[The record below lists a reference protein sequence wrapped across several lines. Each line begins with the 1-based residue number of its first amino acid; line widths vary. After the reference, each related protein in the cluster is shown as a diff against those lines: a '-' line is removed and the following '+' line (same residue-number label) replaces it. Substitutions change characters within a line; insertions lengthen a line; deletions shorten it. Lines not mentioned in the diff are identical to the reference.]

1 MGQVES
7 SLAGAFLLAL
17 GVAELILIY
26 FLSREGYNA
35 KLTVI
40 EKLGIAGVPNPDFF
54 RFVWPLF
61 IFTSFVGYYLASA
74 VPGVLWRWGLVLV
87 LTFLEAFFLFG
98 TLGFGLFPL
107 ALVVAAFMVI
117 ILGESIYYLAV
128 TVRNKAA
135 AALFGFYF
143 LWQNYALYFIFAVT
157 MKLLNDC

>member
-26 FLSREGYNA
+26 FLSREGYRE
-35 KLTVI
+35 KLLKI
-40 EKLGIAGVPNPDFF
+40 QNLGIAGIPNPEFF

-74 VPGVLWRWGLVLV
+74 SPGVIWRWALIIL

-98 TLGFGLFPL
+98 TTGFGSFPL

-117 ILGESIYYLAV
+117 ILGESIFYLAV
-128 TVRNKAA
+128 TIRNKAA
-135 AALFGFYF
+135 AALLGFYF
-143 LWQNYALYFIFAVT
+143 LWQIYALYFIFAVT
-157 MKLLNDC
+157 MKFLNEC